1 MEHNFD
7 MEHEMEQAM
16 EQAMQDKEQVQE
28 ITVQDV
34 LRDGIARL
42 DSFTY
47 KGDEVERFAIQIR
60 TVIKNLD
67 VCIAALDK
75 SAEKENEKFEK
86 EEGVKEDADTNAE

>member
-1 MEHNFD
+1 MDNNL
-7 MEHEMEQAM
+7 EMEKAM
-16 EQAMQDKEQVQE
+16 EQAMQQEEQVQE

-60 TVIKNLD
+60 TVIKNLG

-75 SAEKENEKFEK
+75 SAEKEIEKLK
-86 EEGVKEDADTNAE
+86 K

>member
-1 MEHNFD
+1 MDNNL
-7 MEHEMEQAM
+7 EMEKAM
-16 EQAMQDKEQVQE
+16 EQAMQHEEQVQE

-60 TVIKNLD
+60 TVIKNLG

-75 SAEKENEKFEK
+75 SAEKEIEKSEK
-86 EEGVKEDADTNAE
+86 EEGVKEYAESNAE